1 MATTAYLPP
10 VGAAVATNPL
20 LALPHDV
27 LGEKVFSFL
36 GGKEFFWWK
45 AQSLKACR
53 TGEQHRSASQHF
65 LGALAKT
72 TLHSIIPLNRA
83 SSAYLIARKLHS
95 LSICFPWTCQAC
107 PELLQYLSSHGQKAT
122 SVKFD
127 GCNNLTNEDAQM
139 IAAIIGGPN
148 SAVSAVTIDGCNPQV
163 QRALF
168 TSVLTTLPGLSYV
181 KVVDDFDLD
190 KRWFTEVLTRNM
202 VQIELLS
209 SFCMTSD
216 LLINIAVACPQ
227 LKVITVSNATCVG
240 NRALQA
246 LAQNCRDLESVM
258 LYDCEVTYP
267 GVATFCVEAPT
278 LSLVHTFH
286 IEGPN
291 LRLTPEIV
299 RQVACTLTNLR
310 HFSVGGDLLQQSLP
324 LHVSKAFKGAFA
336 QLARNCQG
344 IRTMRLDWETL
355 KVLLGGDAPLLRLF
369 PFEDLTMDGYIVGMN
384 RETFG
389 KLATDLAVLLA
400 PSLRRLA
407 LNVPAAYGDAF
418 LSALAPCQLLES
430 VHFRACCNLTD
441 VMVMDLIAAHPRL
454 HTVRLEGAEQLTDDV
469 LTALSQL
476 GDTLKVAAFPHSP
489 RMGCNVSDEGA
500 FAELTRR
507 CPNLT
512 EVDLSYSANLRDT
525 SVAALAA
532 RCPRLQYCSLAHA
545 ARLSFTVLRE
555 LCVKCRH
562 LQQLH
567 VSKRCVAEA
576 QVTELQ
582 ALHELTRLKITVC

>member
-1 MATTAYLPP
+1 MAAAGDLSL
-10 VGAAVATNPL
+10 VCAAVAANPL

-53 TGEQHRSASQHF
+53 TGEQHRSANQHF
-65 LGALAKT
+65 LGALART

-95 LSICFPWTCQAC
+95 LSICFPWTCQVC
-107 PELLQYLSSHGQKAT
+107 PELQEYLSSHGQKAT

-227 LKVITVSNATCVG
+227 LKVINVSNATRVED
-240 NRALQA
+240 RALQA
-246 LAQNCRDLESVM
+246 LAQKCHDLESVM
-258 LYDCEVTYP
+258 LHDCEVTYQ
-267 GVATFCVEAPT
+267 GVVTFCVEAPT
-278 LSLVHTFH
+278 LSLVQTLH
-286 IEGPN
+286 IEGLK
-291 LRLTPEIV
+291 LRLTPEV
-299 RQVACTLTNLR
+299 VSQVACTLTNLR

-324 LHVSKAFKGAFA
+324 LHVSKAFKSAFA
-336 QLARNCQG
+336 QLARNCQS

-369 PFEDLTMDGYIVGMN
+369 PFEDLTVDGYIAGMN
-384 RETFG
+384 SETFG
-389 KLATDLAVLLA
+389 RLATDLAALLA

-407 LNVPAAYGDAF
+407 LNVPAAYADAF

-430 VHFRACCNLTD
+430 VYFRACSTLTD
-441 VMVMDLIAAHPRL
+441 APVMELIAAHPCL

-469 LTALSQL
+469 LTALAEL
-476 GDTLKVAAFPHSP
+476 GHTLKVAAFPHSP
-489 RMGCNVSDEGA
+489 LMGCNASDEGGL
-500 FAELTRR
+500 AELTSR

-512 EVDLSYSANLRDT
+512 EVDLSRSPDVQDT
-525 SVAALAA
+525 SVAALAL
-532 RCPRLQYCSLAHA
+532 RCPRLQSCSFSQA

-576 QVTELQ
+576 QIAELQ

>member
-1 MATTAYLPP
+1 MSVTILCIYRYTSVINRAYLSQFPTNLLVARRFDLCAQP
-10 VGAAVATNPL
+10 MAAAGDHSLVCAAVATNPL

-27 LGEKVFSFL
+27 LGEKIFPFL

-53 TGEQHRSASQHF
+53 TGEQHQSASQHF
-65 LGALAKT
+65 LSALART

-95 LSICFPWTCQAC
+95 LSICIPWTSQAC
-107 PELLQYLSSHGQKAT
+107 PEVQKYLSSHGQKAT

-139 IAAIIGGPN
+139 IAATIGGPN

-168 TSVLTTLPGLSYV
+168 TSVLTTLPGLSYI

-190 KRWFTEVLTRNM
+190 KRWFTEVLTRNI

-227 LKVITVSNATCVG
+227 LKVITVSNATRVE

-258 LYDCEVTYP
+258 LYDCEVTYQ
-267 GVATFCVEAPT
+267 GVVTFCTEAPT

-291 LRLTPEIV
+291 LRLTPEILG
-299 RQVACTLTNLR
+299 QVVCTLTNLT
-310 HFSVGGDLLQQSLP
+310 HFSVGGVLLQQSLP
-324 LHVSKAFKGAFA
+324 LHVSKAFKSAFA
-336 QLARNCQG
+336 QLASKCQG

-355 KVLLGGDAPLLRLF
+355 KVLLEGDAPLLCLF
-369 PFEDLTMDGYIVGMN
+369 PFEDLTVDGYIAGMN
-384 RETFG
+384 SETFG
-389 KLATDLAVLLA
+389 RLATDLA
-400 PSLRRLA
+400 
-407 LNVPAAYGDAF
+407 
-418 LSALAPCQLLES
+418 
-430 VHFRACCNLTD
+430 
-441 VMVMDLIAAHPRL
+441 
-454 HTVRLEGAEQLTDDV
+454 
-469 LTALSQL
+469 
-476 GDTLKVAAFPHSP
+476 
-489 RMGCNVSDEGA
+489 
-500 FAELTRR
+500 
-507 CPNLT
+507 
-512 EVDLSYSANLRDT
+512 
-525 SVAALAA
+525 ALAA
-532 RCPRLQYCSLAHA
+532 PPCAQRAGRLRGCLPLCAGAVSAIGVGALPRVQHPH
-545 ARLSFTVLRE
+545 RRPPWWD
-555 LCVKCRH
+555 
-562 LQQLH
+562 
-567 VSKRCVAEA
+567 
-576 QVTELQ
+576 
-582 ALHELTRLKITVC
+582 